1 MRVLCSRHG
10 DSAAIV
16 FQAIIRFVFNRRIG
30 FFLLHIS
37 VEAAT
42 LNHEIVDNAM
52 KYGLIVGAVGHIG
65 KKIINGFGSVIR
77 IKLERDRSD
86 GGRHQ
91 YLYCWHRNLE
101 WPLGKARIV
110 LDSATCDDPEFFDV
124 TKHTDLPRETSSCY
138 SSALSDRDSGFSMS
152 AELRSNFL
160 RTQIENDL
168 AKGQVSELVT
178 RFPPEPN
185 GFLHIG
191 HAKSIAVNFGLAE
204 QFGGRCHLRF
214 DDTNPEKESQEFIDS
229 IQEDVRWLGFE
240 WSGEVRHASDYFE
253 QFYEWA
259 LYLIE
264 KGMAYVCDL
273 SPEEA
278 REYRG
283 TLTEPG
289 KNSPYRDRSAE
300 ENRSLFCRMRA
311 GEYADGDRVLRAKI
325 DMASPNIN
333 LRDPILYR
341 IRHATHHQTGDQ
353 WPIYP
358 TYDFAHGQ
366 GDAVEGVTHSICTLE
381 FEDHRPLYDWF
392 IKHLPVPHA
401 PRQIEFAR
409 LNTSYTVTSK
419 RKLKQ
424 LVDEGIVSGWDDP
437 RMPTIAGLRRRGYP
451 AEAIRHFCEEV
462 GTSRSDSL
470 VDVAML
476 ESAVRDR
483 LNKFAPRAMCVMSPV
498 RVELTNLLVP
508 LQLSVQNHPSD
519 SSFGHRELTMNSG
532 LLIDRD
538 DFREQANKHF
548 KRLVLGK
555 RVRLRGSVV
564 IEAESCDK
572 DENGNVT
579 TIYAR
584 CVTQEAGLDP
594 EDGIKPK
601 GVIHWVCAS
610 TAIPAVV
617 RRYDRLF
624 CTPEPG
630 RSENLL
636 DVINP
641 HSLTILDDVM
651 VEPALRDANPEAVF
665 QFEREGYFVADRFDH
680 VSEKPVFNLVIGL
693 RDTWSDKNV

>member
-1 MRVLCSRHG
+1 MLLNTPICHAG
-10 DSAAIV
+10 HPIDIV
-16 FQAIIRFVFNRRIG
+16 RRSP
-30 FFLLHIS
+30 IS
-37 VEAAT
+37 
-42 LNHEIVDNAM
+42 I
-52 KYGLIVGAVGHIG
+52 
-65 KKIINGFGSVIR
+65 
-77 IKLERDRSD
+77 
-86 GGRHQ
+86 Q
-91 YLYCWHRNLE
+91 
-101 WPLGKARIV
+101 
-110 LDSATCDDPEFFDV
+110 
-124 TKHTDLPRETSSCY
+124 
-138 SSALSDRDSGFSMS
+138 DSGFSMA

-168 AKGQVSELVT
+168 TEGRVQELVT

-191 HAKSIAVNFGLAE
+191 HAKSITVNFGLAE

-240 WSGEVRHASDYFE
+240 WSGDVRYASAYFE

-259 LYLIE
+259 LYLIDQ
-264 KGMAYVCDL
+264 GLAYVCDL

-289 KNSPYRDRSAE
+289 KDSPYRDRSRE
-300 ENRSLFCRMRA
+300 ENQVLFCQMRA
-311 GEYADGDRVLRAKI
+311 GEFADGERVLRAKI

-366 GDAVEGVTHSICTLE
+366 EDAIEGITHSICTLE

-392 IKHLPVPHA
+392 IAHLPVPHT

-409 LNTSYTVTSK
+409 LNTSYTITSK

-424 LVDEGIVSGWDDP
+424 LVDEGIVAGWDDP

-451 AEAIRHFCEEV
+451 AGAIRHFCEEI
-462 GTSRSDSL
+462 GTSRSDGV

-476 ESAVRDR
+476 ESAVRDH
-483 LNKFAPRAMCVMSPV
+483 LNQSAPRAMCVMAPLRLV
-498 RVELTNLLVP
+498 LTDLPSSLT
-508 LQLSVQNHPSD
+508 LSVANHPSD
-519 SSFGHRELTMNSG
+519 ASFGQRELTMGSE
-532 LLIDRD
+532 LFIDRN
-538 DFREQANKHF
+538 DFREEANKQF

-555 RVRLRGSVV
+555 RVRLRGSLVV
-564 IEAESCDK
+564 EATSCDK
-572 DENGNVT
+572 DNAGNVS

-584 CVTQEAGLDP
+584 CVTLEPGLDP
-594 EDGIKPK
+594 EDGIRPK
-601 GVIHWVCAS
+601 GVIHWVCA
-610 TAIPAVV
+610 TRAVPATV

-624 CTPEPG
+624 SIPEPG
-630 RSENLL
+630 RSERLL
-636 DVINP
+636 EAVNP
-641 HSLTILDDVM
+641 DSLTVIESAM
-651 VEPALRDANPEAVF
+651 VEPSLCAANPEDVF
-665 QFEREGYFVADRFDH
+665 QFEREGYFVADRYDH
-680 VSEKPVFNLVIGL
+680 SSDNPVFNLVIGL
-693 RDTWSDKNV
+693 RDTWSDANA